1 MKADEIKLHFQ
12 KLNQQKFDL
21 ALIDDIAKMNNNS
34 ITILKNGDNAWKA
47 YQDYLT
53 RADAPFKRMI
63 GFYDGV
69 TRVESD
75 SKALASKVEA
85 TAKELGVSPNQIK
98 GYDAL
103 KANANT
109 AKEIWSTIASF
120 KDPSTFQ

>member
-1 MKADEIKLHFQ
+1 MKVEEIKLAFES
-12 KLNQQKFDL
+12 NQKFEL

-34 ITILKNGDNAWKA
+34 MTILKNGDNAWKA

-63 GFYDGV
+63 SAYDAV
-69 TRVESD
+69 TRVEGD
-75 SKALASKVEA
+75 SKALAAKVEA
-85 TAKELGVSPNQIK
+85 TAKELGISPNQIK

-103 KANANT
+103 NANANT

-120 KDPSTFQ
+120 KDPSSFQ